1 MDFSQLI
8 GHKHLIAHLR
18 STVASNRVA
27 HAQMFVGPLG
37 AGVFPLAWA
46 YAREL
51 LCSQHQP
58 GSDAH
63 RVAAEQV
70 DKLAHPDLHLVFPVN
85 TKSGDK
91 RKHLSDSFLEEW
103 RAFIMAQPYGSLFD
117 WYMELGIENKQG
129 MIKVIEAENMHKKL
143 SLKAFAGRYK
153 VMIVW
158 AAEKMNNECA
168 NQLLKLIEEPAD
180 DTVLLLLTE
189 DQEQLLR
196 TIRSRCQ
203 QLDVPLLQQAQVAQ
217 GLEAQFDANPNLAQ
231 TIARRAHGDFGKAI
245 HLFKQDDQ
253 EQFFEAWFIEWI
265 RTAFKAKGNKGAI
278 QQLLSW
284 SDRMAGQGR
293 ETQKK
298 FLHYTLEL
306 FRQAMLKNYQAND
319 LVYFETADEKFTLSK
334 FAPYVHQNNIYEIY
348 QLIDHAVLHIER
360 NGNPKMIFTDLGIQL
375 TRLIHR
381 KEAV

>member
-8 GHKHLIAHLR
+8 GHSHLVSHLR
-18 STVASNRVA
+18 STVTSSRVA
-27 HAQMFVGPLG
+27 HAQLFVGSLG

-51 LCSQHQP
+51 LCADLEP
-58 GSDAH
+58 GSDAY
-63 RVAAEQV
+63 RIAASQV

-85 TKSGDK
+85 SKTGDK
-91 RKHLSDSFLEEW
+91 RKHLSDAFLEDW
-103 RAFIMAQPYGSLFD
+103 REFIMAQPYGSLFD

-129 MIKVIEAENMHKKL
+129 MIKVIEAEQMHKKL
-143 SLKAFAGRYK
+143 SLKAFGGGYK

-158 AAEKMNNECA
+158 AADKMNNECS

-180 DTVLLLLTE
+180 DTVLLLLAE

-203 QLDVPLLQQAQVAQ
+203 QIDVPLLQQAQVAQ
-217 GLEAQFDANPNLAQ
+217 GLVDNYDVDPKQAQ
-231 TIARRAHGDFGKAI
+231 TLARRAHGDFGKAI
-245 HLFKQDDQ
+245 HLYKQDDQ
-253 EQFFEAWFIEWI
+253 EQFFETWFVEWI
-265 RTAFKAKGNKGAI
+265 RTAFKAKGNKAAI

-298 FLHYTLEL
+298 FLNYTLEL
-306 FRQAMLKNYQAND
+306 FRQGLLKNYSAD
-319 LVYFETADEKFTLSK
+319 ELVYLQTADDKFTISN
-334 FAPYVHQNNIYEIY
+334 FAPFVHQNNIYEIY
-348 QLIDHAVLHIER
+348 KLIDRAILHIER
-360 NGNPKMIFTDLGIQL
+360 NGNAKMIFTDLGISL

-381 KEAV
+381 KETA

>member
-8 GHKHLIAHLR
+8 GHTHLVSHLR
-18 STVASNRVA
+18 STVASKRVA
-27 HAQMFVGPLG
+27 HAQLFVGSLG

-51 LCSQHQP
+51 LCSTHQV
-58 GSDAH
+58 GTDAH
-63 RVAAEQV
+63 RIAGEQV
-70 DKLAHPDLHLVFPVN
+70 DNLAHPDLHLVFPVN
-85 TKSGDK
+85 TKTGDK
-91 RKHLSDSFLEEW
+91 RKHLSDAFLEEW
-103 RAFIMAQPYGSLFD
+103 RTFITEQPYGSLFD

-129 MIKVIEAENMHKKL
+129 MIKVIEAEQMHKKL
-143 SLKAFAGRYK
+143 SLKAFGGGYK

-180 DTVLLLLTE
+180 DTVLILLAE

-217 GLEAQFDANPNLAQ
+217 GLVDQYQVEPSQAQ
-231 TIARRAHGDFGKAI
+231 TLARRAHGDFGKAI
-245 HLFKQDDQ
+245 HLYKQDDQ
-253 EQFFEAWFIEWI
+253 EQFFEAWFVEWI
-265 RTAFKAKGNKGAI
+265 RTAFKAKGNKGAV

-298 FLHYTLEL
+298 FLNYTLEL
-306 FRQAMLKNYQAND
+306 FRQGLLENYAATD
-319 LVYFETADEKFTLSK
+319 LVYFQTADEKFTISN
-334 FAPYVHQNNIYEIY
+334 FAPFVHQNNIYEIY
-348 QLIDHAVLHIER
+348 KLIDTAILHIER
-360 NGNPKMIFTDLGIQL
+360 NGNAKMIFSDLGIQL

-381 KEAV
+381 KETV